1 VKRKNW
7 PGLNENELCT
17 VNGRTWI
24 ELVVTGVGDVIG
36 AESSINYVLWLGIAG
51 AATVV
56 GVFAIVDL
64 MLSVKLTLDFAGIYG
79 AVLATEVAALLLV
92 VAVSFEFSLPVVDL
106 DICLL
111 AVVVE
116 ILLVAELACWLVVVA
131 VENWWVAEDTL
142 VALLAVIVLID
153 DTSEVAP
160 EVAALTLVVLG
171 LDVWSAFPC
180 TGFAN
185 VIPKTLLI
193 TTIELS
199 STILWLVFLL
209 YVLHFS

>member
-1 VKRKNW
+1 MYCKWSNMDRIS
-7 PGLNENELCT
+7 C
-17 VNGRTWI
+17 NGCRGCDRGWIINKLRAMTRNSWCCYIWCRT
-24 ELVVTGVGDVIG
+24 
-36 AESSINYVLWLGIAG
+36 
-51 AATVV
+51 
-56 GVFAIVDL
+56 
-64 MLSVKLTLDFAGIYG
+64 
-79 AVLATEVAALLLV
+79 ATEVAALLLV

-116 ILLVAELACWLVVVA
+116 ILLVVELACWLVVVA
-131 VENWWVAEDTL
+131 VENWWIAEDTL

-185 VIPKTLLI
+185 IIPKTLLI

-209 YVLHFS
+209 YVLHFFIEYSSSFCAINEKITTATWLFPRVES

>member
-1 VKRKNW
+1 MKRKNW

-51 AATVV
+51 AA
-56 GVFAIVDL
+56 
-64 MLSVKLTLDFAGIYG
+64 IYG